1 YGGNAEPQKAPNIFQ
16 QFVLSFV
23 PTKDDRLMKVKV
35 GSMIL
40 FVMFLAFVSVVISFI
55 SYMIGFTSFDVNA
68 LVDRLPDFTITD
80 GNLDIEEDF
89 LYEEGDMYV
98 YITDDV
104 EGFTYGDAA
113 WKAADGY
120 RDIILV
126 GRKQIYIMQNKG
138 KLRYQYVGFETFGRN
153 KQLSKERAVDALM
166 PVLRGLLIFEY
177 IVTFVGKVLGYFLF
191 AALYMLFAMLIASI
205 MKKQLETGVLFRTAV
220 YAKVFMFVIMMI
232 LELSR
237 IVNFKILSL
246 LLFFIKVAATIGFMA
261 LVIAE
266 LPENRPAPMPMGS
279 GMGPGQGWQ

>member
-1 YGGNAEPQKAPNIFQ
+1 MDNNYNQQPNGNPYQQQGNPYYQPNGNPYQQQGIPYQQQGNFYQQGAPCMGGGFGNYSGNAEPQKAPNIFQ
-16 QFVLSFV
+16 QFILSFV
-23 PTKDDRLMKVKV
+23 PTKYDRLMKVKV

-55 SYMIGFTSFDVNA
+55 SYMIGLTSFDVNA
-68 LVDRLPDFTITD
+68 LVDQLPDFTITD

-191 AALYMLFAMLIASI
+191 
-205 MKKQLETGVLFRTAV
+205 
-220 YAKVFMFVIMMI
+220 
-232 LELSR
+232 
-237 IVNFKILSL
+237 
-246 LLFFIKVAATIGFMA
+246 
-261 LVIAE
+261 
-266 LPENRPAPMPMGS
+266 
-279 GMGPGQGWQ
+279 